1 MKTLKTLFLAVIST
15 SIISSCTQKP
25 KEEAANQTEKE
36 ATVAL
41 ASDADPVCNMNIKG
55 IQADTTLHNGQVYG
69 FCSDA
74 CKKSFKENPEKY
86 LAKK

>member
-1 MKTLKTLFLAVIST
+1 MKTIKTILLALIAT

-25 KEEAANQTEKE
+25 KEEASTEKT
-36 ATVAL
+36 ASVSL
-41 ASDADPVCNMNIKG
+41 VSDADPVCNMNIKG
-55 IQADTTLHNGQVYG
+55 VQADTTLHNGQVYG

-74 CKKSFKENPEKY
+74 CKKSFKEEPEKY

>member
-1 MKTLKTLFLAVIST
+1 MKTIKTILLALIAT

-25 KEEAANQTEKE
+25 KSE
-36 ATVAL
+36 ATAEKTASVSL

-74 CKKSFKENPEKY
+74 CKKSFKENPDQY

>member
-1 MKTLKTLFLAVIST
+1 MKTIKTILFALIATALIT
-15 SIISSCTQKP
+15 SCTQKP
-25 KEEAANQTEKE
+25 KEEAAGTTEKS
-36 ATVAL
+36 AAVAL
-41 ASDADPVCNMNIKG
+41 ASDADPVCNMNVKG